1 MHAKRI
7 SSNPKKLVPMKL
19 METIINTITLEWN
32 EKCLQTGVV
41 EEGLKENLDS
51 LKHYWSKSLTQ

>member
-1 MHAKRI
+1 
-7 SSNPKKLVPMKL
+7 

-32 EKCLQTGVV
+32 DKCLQTGVV

>member
-1 MHAKRI
+1 M
-7 SSNPKKLVPMKL
+7 VPTKL

-41 EEGLKENLDS
+41 EEGLKENLDT
-51 LKHYWSKSLTQ
+51 LKHIGVKVLHSKNSMILFG